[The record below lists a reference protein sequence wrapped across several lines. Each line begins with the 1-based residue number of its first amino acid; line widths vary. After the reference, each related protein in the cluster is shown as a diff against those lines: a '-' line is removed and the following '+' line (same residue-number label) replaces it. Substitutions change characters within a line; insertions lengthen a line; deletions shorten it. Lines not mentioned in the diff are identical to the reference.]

1 MTSIFQ
7 FKSVFTRIIQ
17 IIYLRIY
24 EWISLPKA
32 TPSNDFDF
40 CFLYKTSWFWECKCY
55 DIQMNS
61 FGQQNDFL
69 VQIFFFVVSYT
80 TDHRICFLRVRNC
93 HKLIETY
100 CFVRCVLQSIE
111 RQAWSSLSS
120 KERSSLVVNA
130 KKTTNIFSAEEWIF
144 SSNIV

>member
-1 MTSIFQ
+1 
-7 FKSVFTRIIQ
+7 
-17 IIYLRIY
+17 
-24 EWISLPKA
+24 
-32 TPSNDFDF
+32 
-40 CFLYKTSWFWECKCY
+40 
-55 DIQMNS
+55 MNS

-130 KKTTNIFSAEEWIF
+130 KKTTNILTVTPLADGRETLVT
-144 SSNIV
+144 SSGLFRKESNQQLAAALKSRLMARRALRF